1 MKLKTMAARKALLGT
16 HESPSLVHRKGLLG
30 THESPSLVDR
40 KGLPG
45 THESPSLAARRVAGA
60 ALIGVRGVIA
70 DGAGRAGVTAGNA
83 LSPMER
89 FD

>member
-1 MKLKTMAARKALLGT
+1 MKLKTMAARKGF
-16 HESPSLVHRKGLLG
+16 LG

-70 DGAGRAGVTAGNA
+70 DGAGPAGATAGNA
-83 LSPMER
+83 LSPRER